1 MTVFRGEDAIRAFL
15 EEFDGWLSES
25 VAIYLLGGSA
35 MAVRGL
41 TEQTE
46 DIDFAV
52 GVVSEFEHIY
62 QSLQEQGFAVIG
74 ELTETFE
81 DVGTTIE
88 CRHSNR
94 GLRIDIFDRQVVGK
108 VWITERMRERA
119 EEFWSDD
126 HATAYVLSDEDMFL
140 LKAVSGGDLASGRR
154 RDLEDMRLYAQRGL
168 EYDTILSEI
177 ENQRPFNT
185 GTTEAQQIRDRSHP
199 LFAIETAVTSLS
211 GLPRTFTD
219 RVSRFATEFEVEYF
233 VLGSVVDD
241 TYDID
246 TLREQTLANVRSLSG
261 GDGDKVDA
269 GIDRLSRKR
278 ILERTDGTAQLNPR
292 VSESFRLLSL
302 VRRCERQQ

>member
-15 EEFDGWLSES
+15 EDFDEWLSES
-25 VAIYLLGGSA
+25 VTIYLLGGSA
-35 MAVRGL
+35 MAIRGL

-52 GVVSEFEHIY
+52 GVVSEFEHVY
-62 QSLQEQGFAVIG
+62 QSLQERGFEVVD
-74 ELTETFE
+74 EPTEAFE
-81 DVGTTIE
+81 NVGTTIE
-88 CRHSNR
+88 FRHSNR
-94 GLRIDIFDRQVVGK
+94 GFRIDIFDRQVVGK
-108 VWITERMRERA
+108 VWITEQMCERA
-119 EEFWSDD
+119 EEFWSGE
-126 HATAYVLSDEDMFL
+126 HTTAYVLSDEDMFL

-168 EYDTILSEI
+168 KYDTILNEI

-233 VLGSVVDD
+233 VLCSIADD
-241 TYDID
+241 IHEIAII
-246 TLREQTLANVRSLSG
+246 REQTLANVRSLS
-261 GDGDKVDA
+261 DGADDEVDA
-269 GIDRLSRKR
+269 GIDRVSQKH
-278 ILERTDGTAQLNPR
+278 ILERTDGT
-292 VSESFRLLSL
+292 VRLL
-302 VRRCERQQ
+302 